1 MNRKICIITG
11 TRAEYGLLRWVM
23 QAIKDDNE
31 LTLQIIATG
40 MHLSPE
46 FGLTY
51 KAIEQDGFQIDRK
64 VEMLTSSDTSVGIA
78 KSMGLGLIGF
88 ADALHDLQPDLIVV
102 LGDRFEIFSAVSAAL
117 VARIPVAHIHGGETT
132 EGAFDEAIR
141 HSITKM
147 SHLHFV
153 ATETYKQRV
162 IQLGEDPDSIFN
174 FGSPGLDN
182 IHNLKLLSKEKFE
195 KSIDFK
201 LGRKNLL
208 VTFHPVTLERSTAK
222 EQFQQ
227 LLNALDELSDTHII
241 FTKANA
247 DTDGRLI
254 NIMIDGYVLAN
265 PNKSIAFASLG
276 QLRYFSAL
284 KYIDAVVGNSSSGL
298 IEAPSFKIGTINIG
312 DRQKG
317 RIKADC
323 VIDCG
328 PDKEQIKSAISQL
341 YTAEFQQVLR
351 YVSNPYGSGGASKKI
366 ASVLS
371 VQALA
376 NLLKKKFIDLPF
388 PKNE

>member
-1 MNRKICIITG
+1 MRKICIVTG
-11 TRAEYGLLRWVM
+11 TRAEYGLLYWLMKEV
-23 QAIKDDNE
+23 QADPTLE
-31 LTLQIIATG
+31 LQVVVTG

-51 KAIEQDGFQIDRK
+51 KEVEKDFVISKKI
-64 VEMLTSSDTSVGIA
+64 EMLLSSDTPVGIS
-78 KSMGLGLIGF
+78 KSMGLAQISF
-88 ADALHDLQPDLIVV
+88 SEAYEDLRPDIVVV
-102 LGDRFEIFSAVSAAL
+102 LGDRFEIFSAATAAMISL
-117 VARIPVAHIHGGETT
+117 IPIAHIHGGETT

-153 ATETYKQRV
+153 ATEPYKQRV
-162 IQLGEDPDSIFN
+162 IQLGEDPNNIYN

-182 IHNLKLLSKEKFE
+182 IYNLKLLSKEKFE
-195 KSIDFK
+195 KNIDFK

-254 NIMIDGYVLAN
+254 NMMIDDYVLAN

-276 QLRYFSAL
+276 QLRYLSAL

-323 VIDCG
+323 VIDCE
-328 PDKEQIKSAISQL
+328 PEKEQIKSSISRL

-351 YVSNPYGSGGASKKI
+351 CVSNPYGTGGASKKI
-366 ASVLS
+366 ATVLS

-376 NLLKKKFIDLPF
+376 NLLKKKFINLPILQ
-388 PKNE
+388 KNE